1 MRDYL
6 CLRYF
11 ISSLMILAIAVLNSC
26 TNKMPSYIV
35 AKVNDDPITV
45 EEFTAEFFP
54 LIKGYHTSVSPQE
67 EKSLTNLKEA
77 ILDQLIEKRLILSNA
92 QTMGITVSED
102 EVEDAFSYIKKSYPE
117 GGFDEVVRDE
127 DSLSQW
133 KEKLYQR
140 LVIEKVIS
148 RVSQIA
154 APIDEDVLRKYYQE
168 HQSEFAVPDQVRV
181 RQIVVK
187 EREDAENILRR
198 LKGGG
203 SFEDLARRHSIALEA
218 EKGGDLDFFGRGDMP
233 EEFDVVFSL
242 KEGEI
247 SDIVQSPYGYHIFQ
261 LVSKRGKSEPRFAD
275 VKDQIKK
282 KIVRDEEEKAFQ
294 VWLKQARKKVRI
306 KVNKKALEA
315 IGPPAP
321 QQEEIQKNP

>member
-1 MRDYL
+1 MRDYR

-11 ISSLMILAIAVLNSC
+11 ISSLMILAVAVLNSC
-26 TNKMPSYIV
+26 TNKMPSHIV
-35 AKVNDDPITV
+35 AEINGNSITV

-54 LIKGYHTSVSPQE
+54 LIKGYHTSLSPQE
-67 EKSLTNLKEA
+67 EKSFTNLKEA
-77 ILDQLIEKRLILSNA
+77 FLDQLIEKKLILSNA
-92 QTMGITVSED
+92 QAMGITVSEE

-117 GGFDEVVRDE
+117 GGFDEVVHDE

-148 RVSQIA
+148 RVSQTT
-154 APIDEDVLRKYYQE
+154 APIDEDVLRKYYQG
-168 HQSEFAVPDQVRV
+168 HRSEFEVSDQVRV

-187 EREDAENILRR
+187 ERKDAENILRM
-198 LKGGG
+198 LKQGK
-203 SFEDLARRHSIALEA
+203 SFEDLARRHSIGPEA
-218 EKGGDLDFFGRGDMP
+218 EQGGDLEFFGRGDMP
-233 EEFDVVFSL
+233 EEFDVVFAL
-242 KEGEI
+242 KEGEL

-261 LVSKRGKSEPRFAD
+261 VVSKRGQSEPQFAE

-282 KIVRDEEEKAFQ
+282 KIVREEEEKAFQ
-294 VWLKQARKKVRI
+294 VWLKQAKKKAHIRI
-306 KVNKKALEA
+306 NREALEA

-321 QQEEIQKNP
+321 QQEEVQNNP